1 MLLQLRTNILYHLYL
16 RLLSG
21 LAKLKSIL
29 SLILLPPLT
38 AFKYRKVTNRKPHL
52 YRTLVNLNILLY
64 LLVYITA

>member
-1 MLLQLRTNILYHLYL
+1 MLLQLRTNTLYRLYI

-21 LAKLKSIL
+21 LTKLKSIP

-52 YRTLVNLNILLY
+52 YRALANLNMVLY
-64 LLVYITA
+64 PLAYITA